1 MGEQRKAADAPG
13 RRILVI
19 SNETVTGT
27 VLHEAIRF
35 RARNVGGEVLVVSP
49 ALNTRV
55 RHWMSDSDRA
65 RRAAEARLA
74 ASLERFTAVGVHARG
89 QIGDGDPMQAIADAL
104 ELFPADE
111 IIIATHPEERSNW
124 LAHDL
129 VTRARLRFDPP
140 ILHIVVDL
148 DRRREYLAAEASREV
163 LAHGPAPTLTA
174 S

>member
-1 MGEQRKAADAPG
+1 VPG

-35 RARNVGGEVLVVSP
+35 RARNVAARSSSSRP
-49 ALNTRV
+49 RSTRECATGC
-55 RHWMSDSDRA
+55 RDSDRA

-74 ASLERFTAVGVHARG
+74 ASLERLTAVGVHARG

-111 IIIATHPEERSNW
+111 IIIADAPEERSNW

-129 VTRARLRFDPP
+129 VTRAGFASTRRSSTSSSTSTAAGSTSPRRPRARSSPTARPRRSPRADP
-140 ILHIVVDL
+140 
-148 DRRREYLAAEASREV
+148 
-163 LAHGPAPTLTA
+163 
-174 S
+174 